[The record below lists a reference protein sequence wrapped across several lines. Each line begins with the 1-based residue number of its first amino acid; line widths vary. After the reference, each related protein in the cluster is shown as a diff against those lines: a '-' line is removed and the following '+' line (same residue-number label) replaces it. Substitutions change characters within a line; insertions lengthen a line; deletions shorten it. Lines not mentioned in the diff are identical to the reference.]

1 MAPSYTLRAMS
12 ANATT
17 STHALGSTFVRSRL
31 GSLLAVIPLGAWTFL
46 HVWNNLSAYDG
57 AEAWEKSV
65 TTYAHPFAQL
75 ATALVV
81 LLPLMLHVAWG
92 FGRLLTWRPNNL
104 HYASFSN
111 LKYLLQRLAAI
122 GVLLF
127 LGAHLWLAMLRPRLV
142 RGHAEAFA
150 DIAHEMR
157 THTPTLVVYLLGT
170 LGVAY
175 HLGNGLSTFAMGW
188 GLVSSRRGLRHADVI
203 AWVSF
208 VVLLAMSWAVI
219 YALYRSGG

>member
-1 MAPSYTLRAMS
+1 MS
-12 ANATT
+12 A
-17 STHALGSTFVRSRL
+17 HAPAPAQTNTLGSTFVRSRL
-31 GSLLAVIPLGAWTFL
+31 ASFLAVFPLSVWTFI
-46 HVWNNLSAYDG
+46 HVWNNLSAWSG
-57 AEAWEKSV
+57 AETWEKNV

-75 ATALVV
+75 ATAIVV

-104 HYASFSN
+104 HYTSFAN
-111 LKYLLQRLAAI
+111 TKYLLQRLAAI

-127 LGAHLWLAMLRPRLV
+127 LGAHLWLAMLKPRLLH
-142 RGHAEAFA
+142 GHAEAFA

-175 HLGNGLSTFAMGW
+175 HLGNGLATFSMGF
-188 GLVSSRRGLRHADVI
+188 GVVSSKRGLRHADVVSWI
-203 AWVSF
+203 AFAS
-208 VVLLAMSWAVI
+208 LLVMSWAVI
-219 YALYRSGG
+219 FALYKSGS

>member
-1 MAPSYTLRAMS
+1 MS
-12 ANATT
+12 AQASPSSN
-17 STHALGSTFVRSRL
+17 ALGSSFVRSRL
-31 GSLLAVIPLGAWTFL
+31 ASLLAVVPLSVWAFV

-75 ATALVV
+75 ATAIVV

-92 FGRLLTWRPNNL
+92 FGRLLTTRPNNL
-104 HYASFSN
+104 HYATFAN
-111 LKYLLQRLAAI
+111 LKYLLQRLAAV

-127 LGAHLWLAMLRPRLV
+127 LGAHMWLAMLRPRFV

-175 HLGNGLSTFAMGW
+175 HLGNGLATFAMSW
-188 GLVSSRRGLRHADVI
+188 GIVSSKRGMRHADVL
-203 AWVSF
+203 AWASF
-208 VVLLAMSWAVI
+208 VTLLVMSWAVI
-219 YALYRSGG
+219 YALYRSG